1 MTNREVTMTEPVN
14 HTILLLDIEQFG
26 RRDDVEQAFMRR
38 MLYSVLHETLR
49 SAGIEPAE
57 QRLED
62 RGDSVMALINP
73 TVPKPKLLH
82 ALINETPTLLH
93 ANNRL
98 AADSA
103 RVRLRIVLA
112 AGEVAVQELGGALG
126 GVVGWDLN
134 QAFRLL
140 DSTALREALKHRDGP
155 CVLSVSDAVYQGI
168 VRHGHGGLPTGAF
181 HRITVQGKEG
191 DFPAWL
197 YGEPAPTPVAV
208 PPAPQGIP
216 IAAAAPSASPS
227 AAPSAGPAPAPA
239 APSADPA
246 PSPAAG
252 PAPSRTPAT
261 FQFLG
266 GSPSFGGNLIGG
278 DQHVVSGGEVHGDV
292 NTGNTVGGD
301 R

>member
-1 MTNREVTMTEPVN
+1 MTDPVN

-49 SAGIEPAE
+49 SAGVEPAE

-62 RGDSVMALINP
+62 RGDSVMALISP
-73 TVPKPKLLH
+73 TVPKPRLLH

-98 AADSA
+98 SAASA

-112 AGEVAVQELGGALG
+112 SGEVAVQELGGALG
-126 GVVGWDLN
+126 GAVGWDLN

-140 DSTALREALKHRDGP
+140 DSTPLRDALRHRDGP
-155 CVLSVSDAVYQGI
+155 CVLGVSDALYQGI
-168 VRHGHGGLPTGAF
+168 VRHGHGGLLPEAF
-181 HRITVQGKEG
+181 HRVTVQGKEG

-197 YGEPAPTPVAV
+197 HGEPAPTPVG
-208 PPAPQGIP
+208 APSATP
-216 IAAAAPSASPS
+216 AAAAPIAQ
-227 AAPSAGPAPAPA
+227 PAPAPA
-239 APSADPA
+239 AAPVPQGAPA
-246 PSPAAG
+246 PAA
-252 PAPSRTPAT
+252 APVPQGAPQPQGAPAT

-266 GSPSFGGNLIGG
+266 GTPTFGGNLIGG

>member
-49 SAGIEPAE
+49 SAGVEPAE

-73 TVPKPKLLH
+73 TVPKSKLLH

-112 AGEVAVQELGGALG
+112 SGEVAVQELGGALG
-126 GVVGWDLN
+126 GAVGWDLN

-155 CVLSVSDAVYQGI
+155 CVLGVSDSLYQGI
-168 VRHGHGGLPTGAF
+168 VRHGHNGMAPETF
-181 HRITVQGKEG
+181 HRITVDGKEG
-191 DFPAWL
+191 EFPAWL
-197 YGEPAPTPVAV
+197 HGV
-208 PPAPQGIP
+208 
-216 IAAAAPSASPS
+216 
-227 AAPSAGPAPAPA
+227 PAPAPA
-239 APSADPA
+239 PVAQAAPVPTAAPA
-246 PSPAAG
+246 PLPAAA
-252 PAPSRTPAT
+252 PAESRTPAT

-278 DQHVVSGGEVHGDV
+278 DQHIVSGGEVHGDI

>member
-1 MTNREVTMTEPVN
+1 MTDPVN

-49 SAGIEPAE
+49 SAGVEPAD

-62 RGDSVMALINP
+62 RGDSVMALISP
-73 TVPKPKLLH
+73 TVPKPRLLH

-98 AADSA
+98 SAAGA

-112 AGEVAVQELGGALG
+112 CGEVAVQELGGALG
-126 GVVGWDLN
+126 GAVGWDLN

-140 DSTALREALKHRDGP
+140 DSTALRDALRHRDGP
-155 CVLSVSDAVYQGI
+155 CVLAVSDALYQGT
-168 VRHGHGGLPTGAF
+168 VRHGHGGLLPDAF
-181 HRITVQGKEG
+181 HRVTVQGKEG

-197 YGEPAPTPVAV
+197 HGEPAPEPVGAPSPTP
-208 PPAPQGIP
+208 
-216 IAAAAPSASPS
+216 AAA
-227 AAPSAGPAPAPA
+227 PAPAPA
-239 APSADPA
+239 PVAQSTPA
-246 PSPAAG
+246 E
-252 PAPSRTPAT
+252 SRTPAT

-266 GSPSFGGNLIGG
+266 GTPTFGGNLIGG

>member
-1 MTNREVTMTEPVN
+1 MTDPVN

-49 SAGIEPAE
+49 SAGVEPAE

-62 RGDSVMALINP
+62 RGDSVMALISA
-73 TVPKPKLLH
+73 TVPKTGLLH

-112 AGEVAVQELGGALG
+112 SGEVAVQELGGALG
-126 GVVGWDLN
+126 GAVGWDLN

-140 DSTALREALKHRDGP
+140 DSTALREALRHRDGP
-155 CVLSVSDAVYQGI
+155 CVLGVSDSLYQGI
-168 VRHGHGGLPTGAF
+168 VRHGHGGLAPETF
-181 HRITVQGKEG
+181 HRVTVQGKEG
-191 DFPAWL
+191 AFPAWL
-197 YGEPAPTPVAV
+197 HGEPAPGTPVDT
-208 PPAPQGIP
+208 PPATPTP
-216 IAAAAPSASPS
+216 AAAQ
-227 AAPSAGPAPAPA
+227 APA
-239 APSADPA
+239 ATQGA
-246 PSPAAG
+246 
-252 PAPSRTPAT
+252 AT

-266 GSPSFGGNLIGG
+266 GTPTFGGNLIGG
-278 DQHVVSGGEVHGDV
+278 DQHTVSGGQVHGDV
-292 NTGNTVGGD
+292 NTGNTIGGT

>member
-1 MTNREVTMTEPVN
+1 MTDPVN

-49 SAGIEPAE
+49 SAGVEPAD

-62 RGDSVMALINP
+62 RGDGVMVLISP
-73 TVPKPKLLH
+73 TVPKPRLLN
-82 ALINETPTLLH
+82 ALISETPVLLR

-103 RVRLRIVLA
+103 RVRLRMVLA
-112 AGEVAVQELGGALG
+112 TGEVAVQELGGALG
-126 GVVGWDLN
+126 GAVGWDLN
-134 QAFRLL
+134 QAYRLL
-140 DSTALREALKHRDGP
+140 DSPGLRALLQHLDEPCALA
-155 CVLSVSDAVYQGI
+155 VSDALYQGT
-168 VRHGHGGLPTGAF
+168 VRHGHGGLAPEAF
-181 HRITVQGKEG
+181 HQVTVPGKEG

-197 YGEPAPTPVAV
+197 HG
-208 PPAPQGIP
+208 
-216 IAAAAPSASPS
+216 
-227 AAPSAGPAPAPA
+227 APAPA
-239 APSADPA
+239 ATPA
-246 PSPAAG
+246 PVAAPAAQ
-252 PAPSRTPAT
+252 APQAPQTAAPAT

-278 DQHVVSGGEVHGDV
+278 DQHTVSGGVVNGDV
-292 NTGNTVGGD
+292 NTGNTIGGD

>member
-1 MTNREVTMTEPVN
+1 MTDPVN

-49 SAGIEPAE
+49 SAGVEPAE

-62 RGDSVMALINP
+62 RGDSVMALISA
-73 TVPKPKLLH
+73 TVPKARLLH

-98 AADSA
+98 AAAGA

-112 AGEVAVQELGGALG
+112 SGEVAVQELGGALG
-126 GVVGWDLN
+126 GAVGWDLN

-140 DSTALREALKHRDGP
+140 DSTPLREALRHREGP
-155 CVLSVSDAVYQGI
+155 CALAVSDALYQGI
-168 VRHGHGGLPTGAF
+168 VRHGHGGLAPEAF
-181 HRITVQGKEG
+181 HPVTVQGKEG

-197 YGEPAPTPVAV
+197 HGAPAPDAPEPAPAS
-208 PPAPQGIP
+208 APTITR
-216 IAAAAPSASPS
+216 ALAAAPP
-227 AAPSAGPAPAPA
+227 PAPAPA
-239 APSADPA
+239 AAQGA
-246 PSPAAG
+246 
-252 PAPSRTPAT
+252 AT

-266 GSPSFGGNLIGG
+266 GTPTFGGNLIGG
-278 DQHVVSGGEVHGDV
+278 DQHVVSGGQVHGDV

>member
-1 MTNREVTMTEPVN
+1 MTDPVN

-49 SAGIEPAE
+49 SAGVEPAE

-62 RGDSVMALINP
+62 RGDSVMALISP
-73 TVPKPKLLH
+73 TVPKPRLLH
-82 ALINETPTLLH
+82 ALITETPTLLH

-98 AADSA
+98 AAAGA

-112 AGEVAVQELGGALG
+112 SGEVAVQELGGALG
-126 GVVGWDLN
+126 GAVGWDLN

-140 DSTALREALKHRDGP
+140 DSAALRDALRHRDGP
-155 CVLSVSDAVYQGI
+155 CVLGVSEAVYQGV
-168 VRHGHGGLPTGAF
+168 VRHGHGGLRPESF
-181 HRITVQGKEG
+181 HRVTVQGKEG

-197 YGEPAPTPVAV
+197 HGEPAPASR
-208 PPAPQGIP
+208 APQSAP
-216 IAAAAPSASPS
+216 ARTAAAEFT
-227 AAPSAGPAPAPA
+227 AAPPPQA
-239 APSADPA
+239 A
-246 PSPAAG
+246 
-252 PAPSRTPAT
+252 PAT

-278 DQHVVSGGEVHGDV
+278 DQHTVSGGEVHGDV
-292 NTGNTVGGD
+292 NTGNTVGGE

>member
-1 MTNREVTMTEPVN
+1 MTDPVN

-49 SAGIEPAE
+49 SAGVEPAE

-62 RGDSVMALINP
+62 RGDSVMALISP
-73 TVPKPKLLH
+73 TVPKPRLLH

-98 AADSA
+98 AAAGA

-112 AGEVAVQELGGALG
+112 SGEVAVQELGGALG
-126 GVVGWDLN
+126 GAVGWDLN

-140 DSTALREALKHRDGP
+140 DSTALREALRHRDGP
-155 CVLSVSDAVYQGI
+155 CVLGVSDALYQGI
-168 VRHGHGGLPTGAF
+168 VRHGHGGLLPEAF
-181 HRITVQGKEG
+181 HRVTVQGKEG
-191 DFPAWL
+191 DFTAWL
-197 YGEPAPTPVAV
+197 HGE
-208 PPAPQGIP
+208 
-216 IAAAAPSASPS
+216 
-227 AAPSAGPAPAPA
+227 PAPAPA
-239 APSADPA
+239 EA
-246 PSPAAG
+246 PSPVPAAA
-252 PAPSRTPAT
+252 PAPPPAESRTPAT

-266 GSPSFGGNLIGG
+266 GTPTFGGALIGG
-278 DQHVVSGGEVHGDV
+278 DQHIVSGGEVHGDV
-292 NTGNTVGGD
+292 NTGNTVGGE